1 MKKRTGIIRGDPAM
15 STANADEAVVDA
27 RHHRQPDWLLL
38 TLVCAATLAIP
49 VAAQQSLPP
58 QPTSL
63 EGATPHAYKAVSGTE
78 LRLHVFTSQSGK
90 STSKPAVV
98 FFFGGGWTTGTVTQ
112 FVPQA
117 KHLAARGMVAVVA
130 DYRVFGR
137 HQTSP
142 FEAVADAKSAIRWV
156 RGHAPELGV
165 DPSRIVASGG
175 SAGGH
180 LALSA
185 ATLDGF
191 DEPGENTK
199 VSSEPNALVLFNPAV
214 DTSGDT
220 PPILVQR
227 FAGRGRELSPQHH
240 LRRGLPPTLI
250 LHGKADTTVP
260 YPDVER
266 FCADSRARGNSCE
279 LIGYDG
285 APHGFFNP
293 GRGGTWHS
301 DTLREMDSFLTRL
314 GYLAPDSSSPRH

>member
-1 MKKRTGIIRGDPAM
+1 M
-15 STANADEAVVDA
+15 STTNADEVVVDA
-27 RHHRQPDWLLL
+27 RHHMQRACRLL
-38 TLVCAATLAIP
+38 TLMSAATLAIP
-49 VAAQQSLPP
+49 LAAQQSLPP
-58 QPTSL
+58 QPTSI
-63 EGATPHAYKAVSGTE
+63 EGATPHVYKTLTGTE
-78 LRLHVFTSQSGK
+78 LRLHVFSPQSGK
-90 STSKPAVV
+90 TTSKPAVV

-117 KHLAARGMVAVVA
+117 KHLAERGMVAVVA

-137 HQTSP
+137 HETSP
-142 FEAVADAKSAIRWV
+142 FEGVADAKSAIRWM
-156 RGHAPELGV
+156 RGHAKELGV
-165 DPSRIVASGG
+165 DPSRIAASGG
-175 SAGGH
+175 SSGGH

-185 ATLDGF
+185 ATFDGF

-199 VSSEPNALVLFNPAV
+199 VSSKPNALVLFNPAV

-220 PPILVQR
+220 PPVLVQR

-260 YPDVER
+260 YADVER
-266 FCADSRARGNSCE
+266 FCADSRARGNRCE

-301 DTLREMDSFLTRL
+301 DTLQEMDSFLTRL
-314 GYLAPDSSSPRH
+314 GYLAPGSSPRRQ